1 MAANFELYCKN
12 GQIYWHDQQ
21 VSIKGINWFGLETA
35 DFALHGL
42 W

>member
-1 MAANFELYCKN
+1 MAGFELHCRS
-12 GQIYWHDQQ
+12 GQLYWGDEE
-21 VSIKGINWFGLETA
+21 VSIRGINWFGLETA

>member
-1 MAANFELYCKN
+1 MDGLELN
-12 GQIYWHDQQ
+12 VRDGGIYWGRQRVQ
-21 VSIKGINWFGLETA
+21 LKGINFFGLETA

>member
-1 MAANFELYCKN
+1 MADNFELHCRD
-12 GQIYWHDQQ
+12 GQIWWGDQQ
-21 VSIKGINWFGLETA
+21 VCIKGINWFGLETA